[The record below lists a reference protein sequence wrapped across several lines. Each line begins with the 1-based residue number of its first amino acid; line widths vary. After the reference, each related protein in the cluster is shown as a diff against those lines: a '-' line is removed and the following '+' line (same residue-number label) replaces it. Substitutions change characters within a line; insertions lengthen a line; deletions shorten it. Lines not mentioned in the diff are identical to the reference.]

1 MLQETAVCDA
11 RLDMFR
17 MIFQERHVHLANVVE
32 AFSDA
37 KCKELFLAVA
47 DPLRISV
54 FLDPASDVCNCSVV
68 GNKDF
73 FEAYGEVF
81 SRIRRLW
88 LYFRRGERA

>member
-37 KCKELFLAVA
+37 KCKKLSIAVA
-47 DPLRISV
+47 DSLHLSD
-54 FLDPASDVCNCSVV
+54 FLDPASDVRNRSVV
-68 GNKDF
+68 GN
-73 FEAYGEVF
+73 
-81 SRIRRLW
+81 
-88 LYFRRGERA
+88 